1 MKYPAI
7 VPVPHTGKEHITD
20 EKGNPVSSLL
30 DFWRWAHSDLM
41 GNAERGILA
50 EYLVAC
56 ALDIPRNV
64 RGLWDRYDLITP
76 EGITIEV
83 KSSGYLQSWGQEHLS
98 TISFGIAP
106 TLGWDDKTNTY
117 ETESKRQAQV
127 YMYSVSIIIR
137 NRKLPIRWIPVNGLF
152 MCFPPKRW
160 MKKWVHKNT
169 LPFLPCEN

>member
-56 ALDIPRNV
+56 ALNIPRNV

-83 KSSGYLQSWGQEHLS
+83 KSSGYLQS
-98 TISFGIAP
+98 
-106 TLGWDDKTNTY
+106 
-117 ETESKRQAQV
+117 
-127 YMYSVSIIIR
+127 
-137 NRKLPIRWIPVNGLF
+137 
-152 MCFPPKRW
+152 
-160 MKKWVHKNT
+160 
-169 LPFLPCEN
+169 